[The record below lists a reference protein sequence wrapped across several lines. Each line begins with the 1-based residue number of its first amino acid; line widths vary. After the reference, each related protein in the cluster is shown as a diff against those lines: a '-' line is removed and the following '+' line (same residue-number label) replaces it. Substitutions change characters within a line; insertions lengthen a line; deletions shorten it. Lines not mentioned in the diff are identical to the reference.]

1 MPSQTTVAKEDMK
14 AFCEIFKLLHDDVG
28 RAMVV
33 YRTKGLACNTLKLRL
48 RSASIS
54 SKHGVSEFPSRNG
67 TFACSMW
74 PNGLAGSS
82 SFLCGERAHL
92 GLGSG
97 SIRERW
103 ETESLEQATTGASLN
118 FFDFLALWQ
127 LWHFRTLIEYFRLQ
141 TLDIVS
147 AGPGYDLQVVTS
159 PSTGWCPVT
168 RAPPGTG

>member
-1 MPSQTTVAKEDMK
+1 MK